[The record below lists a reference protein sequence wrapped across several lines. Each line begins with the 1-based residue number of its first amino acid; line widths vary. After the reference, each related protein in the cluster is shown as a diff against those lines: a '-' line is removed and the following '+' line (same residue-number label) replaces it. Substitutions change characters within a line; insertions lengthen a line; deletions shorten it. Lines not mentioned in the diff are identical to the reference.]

1 MQLCNL
7 QALWYPMFLGPEVI
21 LVQLMAHFE
30 GKPEFIRA
38 DKPKFGVK
46 KESTPEKSRS
56 RSCLPENSQ
65 ITHLYL
71 RI

>member
-1 MQLCNL
+1 MVKCDFMQLCNL

-30 GKPEFIRA
+30 GKPQFIRA

-46 KESTPEKSRS
+46 KGVYSGKESIPE
-56 RSCLPENSQ
+56 L
-65 ITHLYL
+65 LA
-71 RI
+71 

>member
-1 MQLCNL
+1 
-7 QALWYPMFLGPEVI
+7 MFLGPEVI

-46 KESTPEKSRS
+46 KGVYSGKESIPE
-56 RSCLPENSQ
+56 L
-65 ITHLYL
+65 LA
-71 RI
+71 